1 MVIRKFII
9 IILLAPLN
17 GYHVEKYLEAFG
29 GAGGGGRRRPQ
40 ENLCEDPGITRQSP
54 AKGYKK
60 QKAIK
65 CIYPSS
71 LKEITPVATATGST
85 SSARCYLLS
94 VVRVNAFYNG
104 LIYTR

>member
-9 IILLAPLN
+9 INLLAPLN

-29 GAGGGGRRRPQ
+29 GAGGGWRRPQ

-71 LKEITPVATATGST
+71 LKERIPVATATGST
-85 SSARCYLLS
+85 SSARYPLPFGRQGKGIL
-94 VVRVNAFYNG
+94 
-104 LIYTR
+104 

>member
-29 GAGGGGRRRPQ
+29 GAGGGGWRRPQ
-40 ENLCEDPGITRQSP
+40 ENLCEDPGINRHSP
-54 AKGYKK
+54 AKDEKK
-60 QKAIK
+60 QKTIK

-71 LKEITPVATATGST
+71 PQEENPGSY
-85 SSARCYLLS
+85 RNRFHQLRS
-94 VVRVNAFYNG
+94 VFSPFGRQG
-104 LIYTR
+104 KCIL